1 MNTLL
6 EVLGT
11 VSYLKISSQ
20 QQTKQTPEKQNGLKV
35 CMARSSFVYS
45 VIHILCA
52 LFPKPHVS
60 FFHSKNSDFILNPG
74 NQAGVTLDTIYLR
87 AERTDTI
94 WFFLDRNRVK

>member
-1 MNTLL
+1 MGKSMNTLL

-52 LFPKPHVS
+52 LCSCLSHVAYELS
-60 FFHSKNSDFILNPG
+60 LYTPDSGF
-74 NQAGVTLDTIYLR
+74 
-87 AERTDTI
+87 
-94 WFFLDRNRVK
+94 